1 MLYLEDDLENYESED
16 EFMKEVVEEIKRL
29 NADEQMR
36 INMIREEI
44 YEKDRLSELEISKK
58 EGLEQGLKQASINV
72 AKKMKNKGLE
82 LSLIVEMTGLDEE
95 TIKNI

>member
-1 MLYLEDDLENYESED
+1 
-16 EFMKEVVEEIKRL
+16 MKEGVEEIKRL
-29 NADEQMR
+29 NANEQMR

-58 EGLEQGLKQASINV
+58 EGLEEGIQQGSIKV
-72 AKKMKNKGLE
+72 AKNMKNKGLD

-95 TIKNI
+95 TIKKI